1 MYSVH
6 TYYADNNNQ
15 LRKSGTTL
23 FQNSEQPVLLWYI
36 SSLPSAIKLY
46 IMQRYIVHVD
56 LCKYGGPLNKIEQKW
71 TVKKF
76 TTVAFKSFL
85 IKYWLDMQVFVSLIC
100 FF

>member
-46 IMQRYIVHVD
+46 IMQRYIVD
-56 LCKYGGPLNKIEQKW
+56 LCKYCGPLNKIEQKW
-71 TVKKF
+71 TVKKC

-85 IKYWLDMQVFVSLIC
+85 IK
-100 FF
+100 